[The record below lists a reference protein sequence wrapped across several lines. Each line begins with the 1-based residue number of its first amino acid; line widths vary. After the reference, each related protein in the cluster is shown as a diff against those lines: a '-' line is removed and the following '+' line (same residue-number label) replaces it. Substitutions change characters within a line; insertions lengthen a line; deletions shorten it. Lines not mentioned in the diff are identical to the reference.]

1 MNAKSILAFNDK
13 VIENIKSIE
22 FDDESKNNDLITF
35 GFQVILPIP
44 INKIYFG

>member
-22 FDDESKNNDLITF
+22 FDDENKNNDQIILV
-35 GFQVILPIP
+35 FQAPLPIP
-44 INKIYFG
+44 